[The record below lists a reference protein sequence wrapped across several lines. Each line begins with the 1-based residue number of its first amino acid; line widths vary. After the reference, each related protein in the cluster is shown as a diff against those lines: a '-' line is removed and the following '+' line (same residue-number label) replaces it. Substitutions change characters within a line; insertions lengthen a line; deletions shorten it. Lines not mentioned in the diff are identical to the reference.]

1 MMVKNPSFQQYGM
14 ESIKGMSTE
23 FGFPIMNAAQG

>member
-1 MMVKNPSFQQYGM
+1 MTAKNPSFLQFGT